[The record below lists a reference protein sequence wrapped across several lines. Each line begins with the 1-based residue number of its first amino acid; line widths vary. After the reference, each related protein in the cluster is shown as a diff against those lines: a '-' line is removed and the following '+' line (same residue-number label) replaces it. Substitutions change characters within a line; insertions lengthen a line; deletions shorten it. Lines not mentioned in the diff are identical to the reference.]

1 MNRAS
6 DSFITMV
13 KEKTADETTIYKLKK
28 HTKMLNVILA
38 DDDTLVRE
46 GIKMIL
52 TTDESIHI
60 LGDASKGTEVMEMID
75 RGLMPDILLT
85 DINMPEMD
93 GISLTTK
100 LKKINPQI
108 KIIILTMSDANKFIQ
123 QSFNAGASGY
133 LLKSIH
139 PNELIFALNRVAQGE
154 RYICSI
160 LAMRLLDRSLE
171 FAHIQSATAELNI
184 DFSTR
189 EMEILTL
196 IAEGLTNQEMS
207 EKLFL
212 SKRTIEGHR
221 QSLIEKTGCR
231 NTATLIKYAVLKGMI
246 Q

>member
-1 MNRAS
+1 
-6 DSFITMV
+6 
-13 KEKTADETTIYKLKK
+13 
-28 HTKMLNVILA
+28 MLNVILA

-52 TTDESIHI
+52 TADENVNI
-60 LGDASKGTEVMEMID
+60 LGDASTGTQVIEMIE
-75 RGLMPDILLT
+75 RGLVPDIILT

-93 GISLTTK
+93 GIILVGTV
-100 LKKINPQI
+100 KKIKSQI
-108 KIIILTMSDANKFIQ
+108 KIIMLTMSDSNKLIQ
-123 QSFNAGASGY
+123 QSFISGASGY
-133 LLKSIH
+133 LLKTVH
-139 PNELIFALNRVAQGE
+139 PDELIFALNRVRQGD

-160 LAMRLLDRSLE
+160 LSMRMLDRSLE
-171 FAHIQSATAELNI
+171 FSHIQSVSADLNI

-231 NTATLIKYAVLKGMI
+231 NTATLIKFAVLNGMI